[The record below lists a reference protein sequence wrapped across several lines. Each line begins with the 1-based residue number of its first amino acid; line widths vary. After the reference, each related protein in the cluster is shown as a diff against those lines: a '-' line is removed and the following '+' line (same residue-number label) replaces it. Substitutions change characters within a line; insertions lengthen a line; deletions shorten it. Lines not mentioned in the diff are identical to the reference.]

1 MLNRPQENS
10 TPAPIS
16 VTAATSPAVA
26 PAAAPPPPAGGGGGG
41 ATGTGGVA
49 PPPVAPLVVSGRV
62 GAPFGRRRNTAAQLE
77 SFLNTQFCDNTTSF
91 AIVRARVTFAITTF

>member
-1 MLNRPQENS
+1 MAFLFSASGFTGVSMLNRPQENS

-16 VTAATSPAVA
+16 VTAATSPAVV

-49 PPPVAPLVVSGRV
+49 PPPPAPLVVQG
-62 GAPFGRRRNTAAQLE
+62 
-77 SFLNTQFCDNTTSF
+77 DY
-91 AIVRARVTFAITTF
+91 